1 MNGATDKIEII
12 KKSSRDYPKILKEI
26 HNAPKQLYV
35 RGNLPKDHSLNFAIV
50 GTRAAS
56 EYGRTLAFKIAKELA
71 ELGFNIVSGLALG
84 IDTQAHLGALEG
96 KGKTTAVM
104 GSAIDDNSIYP
115 SENLNL
121 VKKIIS
127 SGGAVISEYE
137 PGTKSEI
144 WFFPERN
151 RIISGLSRGVL
162 VVEAPEKS
170 GALITAR
177 AALEQNR
184 EVFAIPGSIF
194 SKNSFGANNLIK
206 SGAKMVTTVND
217 ILEELNLTNLKVE
230 KRSEEKENLTEKEKI
245 ILNIIEKEPIHID
258 KICEAS
264 KIAVSQTLSIVSLL
278 EIRGIIKN
286 IGGGKFAKLN

>member
-1 MNGATDKIEII
+1 MAETKDKIEII
-12 KKSSRDYPKILKEI
+12 KKSSRDYPGILKEI

-35 RGNLPKDHSLNFAIV
+35 RGSLPKDHNLNFAIV
-50 GTRAAS
+50 GTRTAS
-56 EYGRTLAFKIAKELA
+56 DYGKTLAFKIAKELA
-71 ELGFNIVSGLALG
+71 ELGFNIISGLALG

-96 KGKTTAVM
+96 RGKTTAVM

-127 SGGAVISEYE
+127 LGGAVISEYE

-177 AALEQNR
+177 LALEQNR

-194 SKNSFGANNLIK
+194 SKNSIGANNLIK
-206 SGAKMVTTVND
+206 SGAKMVASVDD
-217 ILEELNLTNLKVE
+217 IVEELNLTDLKTE
-230 KRSEEKENLTEKEKI
+230 KGIKEEENLTEEEKI
-245 ILNIIEKEPIHID
+245 ILKIIENEPIHVD
-258 KICEAS
+258 KICKIS
-264 KIAVSQTLSIVSLL
+264 KMAAGQVLSIVSLL
-278 EIRGIIKN
+278 EIKGIIKN
-286 IGGGKFAKLN
+286 IGGGKFVKLN

>member
-1 MNGATDKIEII
+1 MNDVIDKIQTI
-12 KKSSRDYPKILKEI
+12 KKSSRNYPEILKEI
-26 HNAPKQLYV
+26 SDAPKQLYV
-35 RGNLPKDHSLNFAIV
+35 RGNLPKDHNLNFAIV

-56 EYGRTLAFKIAKELA
+56 DYGRTLTFKIAKELA

-96 KGKTTAVM
+96 KGRTTAVM

-127 SGGAVISEYE
+127 SGGAIISEYE

-177 AALEQNR
+177 VALEQNR

-194 SKNSFGANNLIK
+194 SKNSIGTNNLIK
-206 SGAKMVTTVND
+206 SGAKMVTTVDD
-217 ILEELNLTNLKVE
+217 ILEELNLTELKTE
-230 KRSEEKENLTEKEKI
+230 KGIEKEENLTEEEKI
-245 ILNIIEKEPIHID
+245 ILKIIEKEPIHTD
-258 KICEAS
+258 KICKIS
-264 KIAVSQTLSIVSLL
+264 KMAAGQVLSIVSVL
-278 EIRGIIKN
+278 EIKGIIKN
-286 IGGGKFAKLN
+286 IGGKFTQIN